1 MKKLVSLFLSIAVAL
16 SLTIPSFA
24 SDMEKSNNGI
34 EAIADTSPR
43 ESSQVVHYNAETGET
58 YIEDGELLTFND
70 IVIPVT
76 QISSDSVSEQSEDSY
91 VVRGGIKKASGGKF
105 TWFFNVDC
113 PSSLILKPHIKL
125 TVQLKGSFSSI
136 TSAYSNV
143 GSSVYHE
150 YKSNIDYGTDYTWTV
165 PAKTGYYYMS
175 YTLQDY
181 DNNKTYRDVTTILLS
196 NRTGHVWDFSFSDYA
211 SGKTLP
217 MPRADYPKGATTTRP
232 SNLAD
237 TYYKTYTANTGITL
251 NRSLYDVHHIR
262 PLAYGGSNAYGNL
275 IHLPKATHTKVT
287 GWWAGY

>member
-70 IVIPVT
+70 IVIPIT

-113 PSSLILKPHIKL
+113 PSSLILKPHIKRNRQISRRIKRPPSQRISNEMA
-125 TVQLKGSFSSI
+125 VSI
-136 TSAYSNV
+136 FIMV
-143 GSSVYHE
+143 
-150 YKSNIDYGTDYTWTV
+150 
-165 PAKTGYYYMS
+165 
-175 YTLQDY
+175 
-181 DNNKTYRDVTTILLS
+181 
-196 NRTGHVWDFSFSDYA
+196 
-211 SGKTLP
+211 
-217 MPRADYPKGATTTRP
+217 
-232 SNLAD
+232 
-237 TYYKTYTANTGITL
+237 
-251 NRSLYDVHHIR
+251 
-262 PLAYGGSNAYGNL
+262 
-275 IHLPKATHTKVT
+275 
-287 GWWAGY
+287 